1 MKSMSRLHIYPHA
14 GPRGTVYIAGE
25 PAALQNLA
33 KTLMAA
39 AQSHVGIEDTTLYA
53 SDGHEYTITVI
64 SNVSEQ
70 EWQTSNPPYVEID
83 QPKFSIVQDY
93 ELLKA
98 EMQHKKGSH

>member
-39 AQSHVGIEDTTLYA
+39 AQSHVGIEDTQLYS
-53 SDGHEYTITVI
+53 SDGHEYTVTVI
-64 SNVSEQ
+64 ATDSEE
-70 EWQTSNPPYVEID
+70 EWQASAPPYVKIAPPRF
-83 QPKFSIVQDY
+83 QIINDY
-93 ELLKA
+93 ESLKA
-98 EMQHKKGSH
+98 ELTDRNRQS